1 MKKLLLSIILITSF
15 AGNAQILSED
25 FQGTTFPPTGWTS
38 STLVASRPWGF
49 TTVIFNATG
58 QATFNITG
66 GKSAGI
72 AYIAQDNTANLVSPA
87 FSLVGYSDATFNF
100 NIKIGYEYMVDP
112 FPNGDLLAQVSTDGT
127 TWTTLWVEEDQ
138 GLYVDYETLAI
149 SLDLTPYVNNSSVQV
164 RFSYVGNDSDSLSV
178 DDVVVTG
185 TLGIKDVLASSFKTF
200 PNPVNDMITISNVNN
215 ILLSEVRLTDVNGR
229 TIKTIN
235 ANNVSEIQINLSD
248 LTSGV
253 YFLNINSDSGKA
265 VKKIVK
271 N

>member
-1 MKKLLLSIILITSF
+1 MKKLLLSIILVTSF
-15 AGNAQILSED
+15 AGSAQILSEG
-25 FQGTTFPPTGWTS
+25 FQGTTFPPTGWT
-38 STLVASRPWGF
+38 TATNVATRPWGF

-58 QATFNITG
+58 QATFNITD
-66 GKSAGI
+66 GKSAAI
-72 AYIAQDNTANLVSPA
+72 AWIAQDQVADLTSPE

-112 FPNGDLLAQVSTDGT
+112 FPNGNLEAQITTDGLN
-127 TWTTLWVEEDQ
+127 WTTLWVEEDQ

-149 SLDLTPYVNNSSVQV
+149 SLDLTPYVDEASVKV
-164 RFSYVGNDSDSLSV
+164 RFLYTANDADSLSL

-185 TLGIKDVLASSFKTF
+185 TLGVKDVLASSFRTF
-200 PNPVNDMITISNVNN
+200 PNPVNNVITISNDQN
-215 ILLSEVRLTDVNGR
+215 ILLTDVRVTDVNGR

-235 ANNVSEIQINLSD
+235 ANNTAELQINLSD

-253 YFLNINSDSGKA
+253 YFLNINSDSGNA
-265 VKKIVK
+265 VKRIVK